1 MAKPIPAV
9 DPGGQGGLVNDF
21 QVHVFRERV
30 ERVGRDSFPTL
41 RGHCHPQNNF
51 PLIIDG
57 RFPLARTAVRAQ
69 AFGMAPASNRQFLL
83 KRRPTGLVTRDDF
96 ECRETAIPSP
106 GSGEALVRNLFLSFD
121 PSQRIWI
128 TDMPGY
134 MPPVAIGEV
143 MRAHG
148 IGQVIQSNDPQ
159 LPVGSLVNGL
169 IGWQDY
175 VISSK
180 SVPFGFTPLPL
191 RLPVPPE
198 VMLSVLGMTGI
209 TAYFGLREIGAPK
222 PGETVVISA
231 AAGAVGSI
239 AGQIAKIE
247 GCRVVGLAG
256 SDDKCTWLTQDLGF
270 DAAIN
275 YKAADWKKQLR
286 AACPKGVDID
296 FENVGGEIMQ
306 AVFSMLN
313 LHARVVLCGLIT
325 GYNGDNP
332 TASLVDL
339 GPILVKRVRIE
350 GFIVLDYAKRYLEA
364 VTQLGQWLAAGKIKH
379 RETIVEGLEHAPETL
394 NRLFDGEKL
403 GKLLLKIAEAPLKP

>member
-1 MAKPIPAV
+1 
-9 DPGGQGGLVNDF
+9 
-21 QVHVFRERV
+21 
-30 ERVGRDSFPTL
+30 
-41 RGHCHPQNNF
+41 
-51 PLIIDG
+51 
-57 RFPLARTAVRAQ
+57 
-69 AFGMAPASNRQFLL
+69 MAPASNRQFLL

-96 ECRETAIPSP
+96 EFRETAIPSP
-106 GSGEALVRNLFLSFD
+106 GSGEALVQNLFLSFD

-134 MPPVAIGEV
+134 MPPVAIGDV

-159 LPVGSLVNGL
+159 LPVGALVHGL

-175 VISSK
+175 VVSNK
-180 SVPFGFTPLPL
+180 SVPFGFTPLPP
-191 RLPVPPE
+191 RLAVPPE

-231 AAGAVGSI
+231 ASGAVGSI

-256 SDDKCTWLTQDLGF
+256 SDDRCTWLTQDLGF

-313 LHARVVLCGLIT
+313 LHARVVLCGLIS
-325 GYNGDNP
+325 GYNGYNP
-332 TASLVDL
+332 TASHVDL

-364 VTQLGQWLAAGKIKH
+364 VMQLGQWLAAGKIKH

-394 NRLFDGEKL
+394 NRLFDGEKF
-403 GKLLLKIAEAPLKP
+403 GKLLLKISEAPIKP